1 MLAKGITLR
10 ALELFEAI
18 ARTGTVADGARAVG
32 LSLPGASQQ
41 LSNLETSL
49 GTMVFDRSHRPLVLT
64 PAGRV
69 LLHRAQAAL
78 SQIRQAQAELTVLDI
93 AHLKSLRL
101 GVIDDF
107 DAEITPNLVIALAKN
122 LRNCEFRL
130 KTAPSHDL
138 TAMMAARTLDIAI
151 AAAPQDALAGIRDH
165 PLLRDPYLLAV
176 PRGFDLPEGREMAT
190 LGALPLLRYD
200 RAQLMGRQIEAHLAR
215 HRIALPDRFEIDS
228 NQSIM
233 ALVASGAGFSIT
245 TPLALL
251 RARAF
256 LDQVDIHPLP
266 LAAMSRT
273 ISLFAPADQRDD
285 VAAEIARTLRATM
298 AARLIAPMQAL
309 APWLGDSFAVIPALT
324 RDHDPSAANRSRAE
338 D

>member
-18 ARTGTVADGARAVG
+18 AQTGTVADGARQVE
-32 LSLPGASQQ
+32 LSLPAASQQ
-41 LSNLETSL
+41 LSNLEASL
-49 GTMVFDRSHRPLVLT
+49 GTVLFDRAHRPLKLT
-64 PAGRV
+64 AAGRI

-78 SQIRQAQAELTVLDI
+78 SQIRQARAELTVLDLS
-93 AHLKSLRL
+93 HLKRLRL

-107 DAEITPNLVIALAKN
+107 DAEITPLLVSTLAKN
-122 LRNCEFRL
+122 LRNCDFRL
-130 KTAPSHDL
+130 TTAPSHDL
-138 TAMMAARTLDIAI
+138 TAMMANRTLDIAI
-151 AAAPQDALAGIRDH
+151 AATSQDALQGVREH
-165 PLLRDPYLLAV
+165 PLLRDPYVIAV
-176 PRGFDLPEGREMAT
+176 PHGFDLPKGGEMAA
-190 LGALPLLRYD
+190 LAALPLLRYD
-200 RAQLMGRQIEAHLAR
+200 REQLMGRQIEAHLAR

-256 LDQVDIHPLP
+256 LGQVDIHPLP

-273 ISLFAPADQRDD
+273 ISLYSPIDQGDH
-285 VAAEIARTLRATM
+285 VATEIARTLRTTM
-298 AARLIAPMQAL
+298 AARLVAPVRDL
-309 APWLGDSFAVIPALT
+309 APWLGDAFAVIPA
-324 RDHDPSAANRSRAE
+324 
-338 D
+338 